1 MLFMKD
7 NHLKPSDVLLS
18 EYEQSET
25 TEKLNEFPP
34 FEDLGEK
41 IEMERH
47 VYDKLK
53 ERYRDLHREAN
64 LQFFIIFEK
73 Y

>member
-1 MLFMKD
+1 MLFMQD

-34 FEDLGEK
+34 FEDLEEK
-41 IEMERH
+41 IGMERD

-53 ERYRDLHREAN
+53 ERYRNFHRETN
-64 LQFFIIFEK
+64 L
-73 Y
+73 

>member
-1 MLFMKD
+1 MLFMQD

-34 FEDLGEK
+34 FKDLEEK
-41 IEMERH
+41 IEMKRD

-53 ERYRDLHREAN
+53 ERYRALHRETN
-64 LQFFIIFEK
+64 L
-73 Y
+73 